1 MYEVAEMLD
10 ISYGSAYATL
20 HDESGSWKACA
31 KWVPRQLTDPHK
43 QHRMKVAT
51 QFCNVVKKIQAYGAA
66 LSLAMT
72 CGCIIMMLKARD
84 KAGDGNILVLH
95 EKRSSEAYL
104 YQKILL
110 TFLWDKKGPILELYQ
125 EKDQTVS
132 NATCSAM
139 LKDKVKPANCNKRKG
154 LLSKTVLLHHDNTHP
169 HVVVATI

>member
-10 ISYGSAYATL
+10 ISYGSAYAIL
-20 HDESGSWKACA
+20 HDESGSWKECA
-31 KWVPRQLTDPHK
+31 KWVPRQLNDPHK
-43 QHRMKVAT
+43 HHMEVAT
-51 QFCNVVKKIQAYGAA
+51 QFCSIVKKIQAYRAA
-66 LSLAMT
+66 LSLAIT
-72 CGCIIMMLKARD
+72 CGCIILMLKAWD
-84 KAGDGNILVLH
+84 KAGDGNILVTH

-139 LKDKVKPANCNKRKG
+139 LKDKVKPAICNKRKG
-154 LLSKTVLLHHDNTHP
+154 LLSKTVLLHHNTTHP